1 MRRSNGKE
9 IEGIG
14 DRGVRKS
21 DEIGI
26 DEVVEWGARKPDEEV
41 TEEVGDLGSGSWMER
56 RSEGSEVGK

>member
-1 MRRSNGKE
+1 M
-9 IEGIG
+9 G

-26 DEVVEWGARKPDEEV
+26 DEVVERGARKPDEEV
-41 TEEVGDLGSGSWMER
+41 IEEVGDLGGGSWMER